1 VKADKAP
8 YVLFVCVHNSGRS
21 QMARAFFDSISD
33 GTIVAQSAGTMP
45 DEEVNPDVIQVM
57 AEVGIDVGVQRPRL
71 LTQEMVAGALKIVTM
86 GCGVEE
92 VCPVVFGETVDW
104 GVDDPKGRTVQD
116 VRRIRDW
123 INAKVAF
130 LWQELSGTEAALQG
144 EPKE

>member
-1 VKADKAP
+1 MKADKAP

-33 GTIVAQSAGTMP
+33 GTILAQSAGTMP

-71 LTQEMVAGALKIVTM
+71 LTQEMVAGALEIVTM

-104 GVDDPKGRTVQD
+104 GVDDPKGRTLQD
-116 VRRIRDW
+116 VRMIRDK
-123 INAKVAF
+123 INAEVGT
-130 LWQELSGTEAALQG
+130 LWRELSDAHSTLEGDPRE
-144 EPKE
+144 